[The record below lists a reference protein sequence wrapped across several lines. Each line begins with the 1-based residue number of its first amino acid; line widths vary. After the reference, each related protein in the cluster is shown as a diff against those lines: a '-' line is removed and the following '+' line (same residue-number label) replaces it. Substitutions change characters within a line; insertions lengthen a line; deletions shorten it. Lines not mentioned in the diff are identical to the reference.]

1 VSGENIYPEGVRLYR
16 RLMGKPK
23 TLGIVAGSFNPPT
36 IAHEGLVH
44 AAGFHVDEV
53 MCVVPALLPHKEYFG
68 ATLEQRLELLAA
80 GVMTPCSIA
89 STEKGL
95 FIDIGRE
102 CRDAYGPDVR
112 LAFVCG
118 RDAAERILTWD
129 YGRPGVV
136 DEMLGEFELLVA
148 PRGGHFSP
156 PPEFQH
162 RIRTL
167 HVRDGQDEVS
177 STEVRE
183 RIARGEPWEHLVPEK
198 IRERVREI
206 YS

>member
-1 VSGENIYPEGVRLYR
+1 MSAENIYPEDVRLYQHS
-16 RLMGKPK
+16 LGKPN

-36 IAHEGLVH
+36 IAHEELVH

-53 MCVVPALLPHKEYFG
+53 LCVVPGVLPHKEYFG
-68 ATLEQRLELLAA
+68 ATLDQRVELLAA
-80 GVMTPCSIA
+80 GVEVPCSIA
-89 STEKGL
+89 TTEKGL

-102 CRDAYGPDVR
+102 CRELYGPEVR

-118 RDAAERILTWD
+118 KDAAERILTWD

-136 DEMLGEFELLVA
+136 EEMLGEFELLVA

-167 HVRDGQDEVS
+167 HVRDGHDDVS

-183 RIARGEPWEHLVPEK
+183 RIARGEAWEHLVPEA